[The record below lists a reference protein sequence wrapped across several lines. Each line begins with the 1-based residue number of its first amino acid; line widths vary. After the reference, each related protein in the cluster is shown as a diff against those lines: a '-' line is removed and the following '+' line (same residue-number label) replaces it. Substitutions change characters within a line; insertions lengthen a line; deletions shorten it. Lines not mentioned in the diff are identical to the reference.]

1 MTGLRKISV
10 TALLILLSFSLF
22 AQTTK
27 IKGRV
32 IDVDTKEG
40 VPFASVYFK
49 GTTIGVST
57 DLDGYYTLEAKN
69 LTTNIL
75 RADLVSYEPKEKQI
89 KIGTFNEVNFEL
101 KFQDNLL
108 RKVVVKPDNR
118 YIKWIMRQ
126 VEVNKV
132 FNNPEEREHYDCEIY
147 SKMELDLTNAE
158 EQIKN
163 KLLRRNFGFVFDYMD
178 TSVISGQPYL
188 PIMISE
194 SRSHFYHQ
202 KDPLNDKELLHASK
216 ISGVKDEAQFAQFT
230 GNMHIKT
237 NFYDDF
243 ISIFDVKIPS
253 PVSEFNVYY
262 NYFLMDSLNV
272 NGRKTYLIR
281 FHPAK
286 FVSSPAFDGEM
297 RVDAEDFAIAEI
309 HVKLKKGSNVN
320 WIRDLVLDSEYERYG
335 DDGWFYKMD
344 KLYADFSVTMRDS
357 SKMMSFLGNKEVS
370 YMNPRFNTPMPDNLR
385 KSLSKVVT
393 ENEGFVLDE
402 AYWEKARPYALTDKE
417 QNIYKMVDSIKN
429 VPLYKNIYTI
439 VATFVNGYYDFD
451 YWGIGPYYKLF
462 SFNNLEGARFQF
474 GGRTNA
480 DFSKKIRLTAYVAF
494 GTKDREFK
502 GGAKAEYILSTTP
515 TRKLIAEAKRDV
527 LQLGKGANALT
538 ESNIMSSVLSKGN
551 TAKMSLVNEYSVTYQ
566 HEFSQ
571 NFENSIG
578 LEFQRVFS
586 NKYVP
591 MYKPD
596 SIHVTSVAT
605 NQLHYSARLSWGE
618 TVTRGTFE
626 NFRVRGKYPIIT
638 FDVIASAKGLGSN
651 AFSYIRTEAKVDYK
665 LNIPPVGTTHIR
677 LSGGKILGK
686 VPYPLLK
693 LHEGNGTYFFDREAF
708 SCMDFYEFASD
719 TWGTLFLE
727 HNFKGFFLGKIP
739 LMKRLQWRETFS
751 VKVAY
756 GTLSKRNDGRTDILL
771 PNEAGIIDP
780 SGVGAPMLFP
790 KGMGSLRKPYM
801 EMGVGVSNI
810 FRVFRVDFFWRMTH
824 RYKEIYGVKTKADHC
839 FALNFGIEF
848 KF

>member
-1 MTGLRKISV
+1 MGSIRKHI
-10 TALLILLSFSLF
+10 LFGLILFLSTAVN

-27 IKGRV
+27 VKGRV
-32 IDVDTKEG
+32 IDAETKEG
-40 VPFASVYFK
+40 IPFASVYFK
-49 GTTIGVST
+49 GTTVGVST
-57 DLDGYYTLEAKN
+57 DLDGYYTLEAKQ
-69 LTTNIL
+69 LASDIL
-75 RADLVSYEPKEKQI
+75 RAELVSYEGKEVKV
-89 KIGTFNEVNFEL
+89 KIGTFNEINFTL

-108 RKVVVKPDNR
+108 NKVVVKPDDR
-118 YIKWIMRQ
+118 YIRWIMSQ
-126 VEVNKV
+126 VERNKV
-132 FNNPEEREHYDCEIY
+132 YNNPEERDKYDCEIY

-163 KLLRRNFGFVFDYMD
+163 KLLRKNFGFVFDYMD
-178 TSVISGQPYL
+178 TSVVSGQPYL

-194 SRSHFYHQ
+194 SKSHFYH
-202 KDPLNDKELLHASK
+202 KKNADSKEIIHASK
-216 ISGVKDEAQFAQFT
+216 ISGVKDESQFAQFT

-237 NFYDDF
+237 NFYDNF

-262 NYFLMDSLNV
+262 NYFLMDSLDV
-272 NGRKTYLIR
+272 KGRKTYLIR

-335 DDGWFYKMD
+335 ENGWFYKLD

-357 SKMMSFLGNKEVS
+357 SKMMSFLGNKEVV
-370 YMNPRFNTPMPDNLR
+370 YMNPQFDRPMPANLE
-385 KSLSKVVT
+385 KSLSKVIM
-393 ENEGFVLDE
+393 ENEGFVEDE
-402 AYWEKARPYALTDKE
+402 SYWQTARPYALTQKE

-439 VATFVNGYYDFD
+439 VATFVNGYYNFD
-451 YWGIGPYYKLF
+451 KWGIGPYYKLF

-474 GGRTNA
+474 GVRTTQG
-480 DFSKKIRLTAYVAF
+480 FSKKIRLSGYLAY
-494 GTKDREFK
+494 GTKDSEFK
-502 GGAKAEYILSTTP
+502 GGGKVEYMLKNTP
-515 TRKLIAEAKRDV
+515 MRKIIAEAKRDV

-538 ESNIMSSVLSKGN
+538 ESNIMSSILSKGN
-551 TAKMSLVNEYSVTYQ
+551 TSRMSLVNEYSLSYL
-566 HEFSQ
+566 HEFTQ

-578 LEFQRVFS
+578 LEFQRVYS
-586 NKYVP
+586 NRYVP
-591 MYKPD
+591 MFFAD
-596 SIHVTSVAT
+596 STHVTSVAR
-605 NQLHYSARLSWGE
+605 NQLHYSARFSWGE

-638 FDVIASAKGLGSN
+638 IDLIASAKGLGSN
-651 AFSYIRTEAKVDYK
+651 AYSFFRTEAKIDYK

-686 VPYPLLK
+686 VPYPFLK

-739 LMKRLQWRETFS
+739 LMKRLQWREIFS
-751 VKVAY
+751 LKVAY

-771 PNEAGIIDP
+771 PNASGLIDP
-780 SGVGAPMLFP
+780 SGITAPMLFP
-790 KGMGSLRKPYM
+790 RGMGSLRKPYM

-810 FRVFRVDFFWRMTH
+810 LRVFRVDFCWRMTH
-824 RYKEIYGVKTKADHC
+824 RYKEVYGVRTKAEHR

>member
-1 MTGLRKISV
+1 MIDLKKISI
-10 TALLILLSFSLF
+10 TALFILLSFCLF

-32 IDVDTKEG
+32 VDKDTKEG
-40 VPFASVYFK
+40 IPFASVYFK

-69 LTTNIL
+69 LTTKVL
-75 RADLVSYEPKEKQI
+75 SAELVSYQPATKEV

-101 KFQDNLL
+101 KFMDNLL
-108 RKVVVKPDNR
+108 KKVVVKPDNR
-118 YIKWIMRQ
+118 YLKWIMKQ
-126 VEVNKV
+126 VEINKA
-132 FNNPEEREHYDCEIY
+132 FNNPEERDRYDCEIY

-158 EQIKN
+158 EQIKS
-163 KLLRRNFGFVFDYMD
+163 KLLRRNFGFVFEYMD
-178 TSVISGQPYL
+178 TSVVSGQPYL

-202 KDPLNDKELLHASK
+202 KDPLDNKELLHASK
-216 ISGVKDEAQFAQFT
+216 ISGVKDESQFAQFT

-335 DDGWFYKMD
+335 DNGWFYKLD

-370 YMNPRFNTPMPDNLR
+370 YMNPRFDRPMPENLK
-385 KSLSKVVT
+385 KSLSKVIT
-393 ENEGFVLDE
+393 EKDGFVEDE
-402 AYWEKARPYALTDKE
+402 AYWKEARPYALTEKE

-439 VATFVNGYYDFD
+439 VATFVNGYYDFT

-462 SFNNLEGARFQF
+462 SFNNLEGVRFQF
-474 GGRTNA
+474 GGRTTA
-480 DFSKKIRLTAYVAF
+480 DFSKKLRLTGYLAF

-502 GGAKAEYILSTTP
+502 GSAKVEYIFNNTP
-515 TRKLIAEAKRDV
+515 TRKLIGEVRRDV

-538 ESNIMSSVLSKGN
+538 ESNIMSSILSKGN
-551 TAKMSLVNEYSVTYQ
+551 TAKMSLVNEYSITYQ

-578 LEFQRVFS
+578 IEFQRVYS

-591 MYKPD
+591 MYSPD
-596 SIHVTSVAT
+596 STHVTSVAA

-638 FDVIASAKGLGSN
+638 FDVIASAKGFGSN
-651 AFSYIRTEAKVDYK
+651 AYSFFRTEAKVDYK

-677 LSGGKILGK
+677 LSGGKIVGK
-686 VPYPLLK
+686 VPYPMLK

-739 LMKRLQWRETFS
+739 LMRRLQWRETFS
-751 VKVAY
+751 LKVAY
-756 GTLSKRNDGRTDILL
+756 GTLSKQNDGRTDILL
-771 PNEAGIIDP
+771 PDEFGNIDP
-780 SGVGAPMLFP
+780 SVIKAPMLFP
-790 KGMGSLRKPYM
+790 KGMGSLRKPYV

-810 FRVFRVDFFWRMTH
+810 CRVFRVDFFWRMTH
-824 RYKEIYGVKTKADHC
+824 RNKVIYGVKKRADHR
-839 FALNFGIEF
+839 FAVNFGIEF